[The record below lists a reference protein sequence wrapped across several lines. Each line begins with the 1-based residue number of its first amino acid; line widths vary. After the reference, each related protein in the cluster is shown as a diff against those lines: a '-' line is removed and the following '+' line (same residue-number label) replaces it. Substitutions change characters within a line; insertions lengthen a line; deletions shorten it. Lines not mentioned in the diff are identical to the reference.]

1 MPEQEALGEAG
12 AVSAAQPDS
21 KGLKARSKGPGR
33 GSKKRGRAASAEKEQ
48 QDPAA
53 TAAGGRK
60 QAGDAQAAAKPAK

>member
-1 MPEQEALGEAG
+1 MAEEAG
-12 AVSAAQPDS
+12 AVSAAPPDS
-21 KGLKARSKGPGR
+21 RGLKGCSRGLRR

-60 QAGDAQAAAKPAK
+60 QAGVAQAAAKPAK